1 MFFSWHLLDQQE
13 HAARA
18 QAIENSKE
26 EVADLKSQVEA
37 DEKLIPEVKKALE
50 DKKSQFDERS
60 TYRLGELKAIG
71 EAITLLTDDANR
83 DMFSSSFSFL
93 QLSQSQSAS
102 KALSSAY
109 SASQDG
115 RVTALMALL
124 HQQDSS
130 GAFETVVAKINDMIA
145 LLKKEDADDLK
156 KKDTCVANKA
166 KDEASQKKFERSV
179 EDLETT
185 VSFNEAKLKEITGQI
200 EGKKAEIADVEA
212 QLSKAADVR
221 AAEKAEFTKA
231 TADDK
236 AAVGLLKEAANKI
249 SSFYKKAS
257 LAQMKTNTEL
267 SGAPKTWEG
276 SYGGAGTQSTG
287 VVHMMEV
294 LMGDLEKETEVA
306 TKEEAE
312 AEEVFQDSK
321 KDLETA
327 KAGLE
332 SAIDQLAKGKG
343 EVDSDKEDATA
354 EMKLKKQSL
363 TALLEKMKDI
373 EPECNYY
380 IVNFAKR
387 SKNRMTEING
397 LAQAKAILEG
407 SSWGFAH
414 IEWGIRLRGAKR
426 SARIATSGHRQITFH
441 ILQDAYLS
449 LTRSTLIYLSLFALT
464 ILGMFPPVSRVHTP
478 LLLRNIRSSGSTW
491 KDCIWCRAKQRR
503 TSWAAWPSFGNTLAE
518 WDHVRPCGTT
528 GTMPV
533 TTLILAETPSA
544 LYSLDDFQ

>member
-1 MFFSWHLLDQQE
+1 M
-13 HAARA
+13 
-18 QAIENSKE
+18 
-26 EVADLKSQVEA
+26 ADLKSQVAA
-37 DEKLIPEVKKALE
+37 DEKLIPEVTKALE

-60 TYRLGELKAIG
+60 SYRLGELKAIG

-83 DMFSSSFSFL
+83 DLFASSFSFL

-124 HQQDSS
+124 QRQDSS
-130 GAFETVVAKINDMIA
+130 GAFDTVVKKIDDMIA

-166 KDEASQKKFERSV
+166 KDEASQVMFERSV
-179 EDLETT
+179 EDLKTT
-185 VSFNEAKLKEITGQI
+185 VSFNEAKVKEITGQI
-200 EGKKAEIADVEA
+200 ESKKAEIADVEA
-212 QLSKAADVR
+212 QLAKAADVR
-221 AAEKAEFTKA
+221 AAEKAEFAKA
-231 TADDK
+231 TAEDK

-257 LAQMKTNTEL
+257 LVQVTTHQDLA
-267 SGAPKTWEG
+267 GAPKTWEG

-294 LMGDLEKETEVA
+294 LIGDLEKETAVA
-306 TKEEAE
+306 KKEEAE

-321 KDLETA
+321 KDLETQ

-343 EVDSDKEDATA
+343 EVDSDKQDATA
-354 EMKLKKQSL
+354 EMKLKSQSL
-363 TALLEKMKDI
+363 TALLQKMKDI

-387 SKNRMTEING
+387 SKNRMTEVNG

-407 SSWGFAH
+407 SS
-414 IEWGIRLRGAKR
+414 
-426 SARIATSGHRQITFH
+426 
-441 ILQDAYLS
+441 
-449 LTRSTLIYLSLFALT
+449 
-464 ILGMFPPVSRVHTP
+464 
-478 LLLRNIRSSGSTW
+478 
-491 KDCIWCRAKQRR
+491 
-503 TSWAAWPSFGNTLAE
+503 
-518 WDHVRPCGTT
+518 
-528 GTMPV
+528 
-533 TTLILAETPSA
+533 
-544 LYSLDDFQ
+544 

>member
-1 MFFSWHLLDQQE
+1 MEKAIAGLKEVITSLEATSLNPKKAMLISLRGGDAVARRAHANSLKEGLAVSDKYLSKSKRQFLHRFLGSTLSTDRSQTQGVVDQLQKVETSIEGDLKDDVEQEEEADKTFKKVASLKDEEKKTTAAMLAKLEQE

-83 DMFSSSFSFL
+83 DLFSSSFSFL

-102 KALSSAY
+102 KAFSSAY

-343 EVDSDKEDATA
+343 AVDSDKEDATA

-407 SSWGFAH
+407 SS
-414 IEWGIRLRGAKR
+414 
-426 SARIATSGHRQITFH
+426 
-441 ILQDAYLS
+441 
-449 LTRSTLIYLSLFALT
+449 
-464 ILGMFPPVSRVHTP
+464 
-478 LLLRNIRSSGSTW
+478 
-491 KDCIWCRAKQRR
+491 
-503 TSWAAWPSFGNTLAE
+503 
-518 WDHVRPCGTT
+518 
-528 GTMPV
+528 
-533 TTLILAETPSA
+533 
-544 LYSLDDFQ
+544 